1 MSLTID
7 DKKSGIALTK
17 EQLLNALFFFLL
29 GIVIFGALYFS
40 VKNNAYLTRFDQPV
54 LDWMVAHRTP
64 TLTAIM
70 QFITNVA
77 TPVGFAGTIGV
88 GAVLW
93 GLYKKEI
100 WRPAL
105 LIGAMGASFIVSTV
119 VKNIIERG
127 RPPTALMLQPFETD
141 YSFPSGHTIGI
152 AVCLFVL
159 SYLLY
164 SRAPGFGRLIGLL
177 FMTIIGVGAIAASR
191 LYLGY
196 HWVTDVSASIG
207 LAFMI
212 LAVVIVIDFIFQRN
226 IKKPTL

>member
-7 DKKSGIALTK
+7 EKKSSTTLSK

-29 GIVIFGALYFS
+29 GLVLFGALYVS
-40 VKNNAYLTRFDQPV
+40 VKNNAYLTRFDKPV
-54 LDWMVAHRTP
+54 LDWMASHRTP
-64 TLTAIM
+64 TLTTIM
-70 QFITNVA
+70 QFVTNIA
-77 TPVGFAGTIGV
+77 TPVGLAGTIGV

-105 LIGAMGASFIVSTV
+105 LIGAMGASFVVSTV
-119 VKNIIERG
+119 VKNIVERG
-127 RPPTALMLQPFETD
+127 RPPTASMLQPFETD

-164 SRAPGFGRLIGLL
+164 SRTPGFGRLIGLL
-177 FMTIIGVGAIAASR
+177 FMTIIGVGAVAISR

-196 HWVTDVSASIG
+196 HWITDVGASIG

-212 LAVVIVIDFIFQRN
+212 LAIVIVIDFIFQR
-226 IKKPTL
+226 KTKGSAF

>member
-1 MSLTID
+1 MALTID
-7 DKKSGIALTK
+7 DKKSNTTLSK

-29 GIVIFGALYFS
+29 GLVIFSALYIS
-40 VKNNAYLTRFDQPV
+40 VKNNAYLTRFDKPV
-54 LDWMVAHRTP
+54 LDWMVAHRTS
-64 TLTAIM
+64 TLTAVM
-70 QFITNVA
+70 QFITNIA

-105 LIGAMGASFIVSTV
+105 LIGAMGASFVVSTV
-119 VKNIIERG
+119 IKNIVERG
-127 RPPTALMLQPFETD
+127 RPPTGSMLQPFETD

-164 SRAPGFGRLIGLL
+164 SRTPGFGRLIGLL
-177 FMTIIGVGAIAASR
+177 FMTIIGVGAIAISR

-196 HWVTDVSASIG
+196 HWVTDVAASIG
-207 LAFMI
+207 LAFII
-212 LAVVIVIDFIFQRN
+212 LAIVIVIDYFFLRTT
-226 IKKPTL
+226 KKSV